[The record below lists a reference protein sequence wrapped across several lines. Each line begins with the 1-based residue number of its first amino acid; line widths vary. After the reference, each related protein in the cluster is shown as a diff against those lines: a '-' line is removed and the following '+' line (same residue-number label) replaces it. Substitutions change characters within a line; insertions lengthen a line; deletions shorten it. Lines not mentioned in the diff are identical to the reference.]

1 MPGGDMAN
9 EPVNTSK
16 GFTRIKISYLV
27 GVSALGIFAL
37 AVSVSVI
44 LILASPWEAIGKFFK
59 QPPVRYLPAP
69 TSVQIV
75 VVNGKTSTGNVLLDA
90 ETNSLIRET
99 LSAIH
104 NAVEVK
110 VTDKRLLAEIE
121 RDMKCAEG
129 QQLIV
134 SDYIRYASDS
144 SFVDT
149 VARDRINDF
158 ICRVGNQTS
167 KWEVFG
173 FASEPGSDGRN
184 QELSWKRACEVK
196 KQLCND
202 PDFDCE
208 SNYDQENP
216 EKGDKELNCGDKS
229 VQLFGKGS
237 AHFING
243 TANSRSAVIAACFG
257 EADEAGADGNS
268 DTTAPS
274 CPGSG

>member
-1 MPGGDMAN
+1 MPGSDMAD
-9 EPVNTSK
+9 EPVNTSE
-16 GFTRIKISYLV
+16 GFTRIKTSYLV
-27 GVSALGIFAL
+27 GVGALGIFAL

-75 VVNGKTSTGNVLLDA
+75 VVDGKTSTGNVLPDA

-110 VTDKRLLAEIE
+110 VTDKRLL
-121 RDMKCAEG
+121 EG
-129 QQLIV
+129 IKNNMDCGGGKEPLV

-144 SFVDT
+144 PAVDA

-158 ICRVGNQTS
+158 VCRVGNRALN
-167 KWEVFG
+167 WGVFG
-173 FASEPGSDGRN
+173 FASEPGSNNRN

-202 PDFDCE
+202 RDFDCA
-208 SNYDQENP
+208 SNYNQENP
-216 EKGDKELNCGDKS
+216 EKGYKELKCGDNS
-229 VQLFGKGS
+229 VLLFGKGS

-257 EADEAGADGNS
+257 EPDETGTGS
-268 DTTAPS
+268 TPGTTVPS
-274 CPGSG
+274 CSSAN